1 MGFTYRIEE
10 LLITALAAEVRDRE
24 VTAVG
29 ARSPIPAAAALLA
42 RQTHA
47 PKATLIIL
55 GSRRYFPF
63 AEGSQEFFDL
73 AQRGG
78 IDLFFLSGV
87 QIDGQGN
94 LNLHVVGDYDRP
106 RVRFQGGM
114 GSAMLYFMAR
124 RVALFRTEHSR
135 RVFVP
140 QVDFVTAPG
149 VAPPGVYRP
158 GGPSVLVTPLCVFEF
173 DRGQGRFRLR
183 SLHPGVSL
191 EEVIARTGFKFDI
204 PEPVAVTPEPTPDQ
218 LELLRGPVLAELA
231 EVYPEFAR
239 ELAAGRV

>member
-1 MGFTYRIEE
+1 MGPGYRVEE
-10 LLITALAAEVRDRE
+10 LLITVLAAEVRDRE

-42 RQTHA
+42 QKTHA
-47 PKATLIIL
+47 PNGTVIIL

-63 AEGSQEFFDL
+63 PEGTKEFFDL

-94 LNLHVVGDYDRP
+94 LNLHVVGDYERP

-140 QVDFVTAPG
+140 KVDFVTAPG
-149 VAPPGVYRP
+149 VAPAGAYRP
-158 GGPSVLVTPLCVFEF
+158 GGPSVLVTPLCVFGF
-173 DRGQGRFRLR
+173 DRERGRFRLR
-183 SLHPGVSL
+183 SLHPGVDL
-191 EEVIARTGFKFDI
+191 EEVTARTGFEFDI
-204 PEPVAVTPEPTPDQ
+204 PESVPTTPEPTPEQ
-218 LELLRGPVLAELA
+218 LKLLRGPVAADLA
-231 EVYPEFAR
+231 EVYPQFAG

>member
-1 MGFTYRIEE
+1 MGLVYRIEE
-10 LLITALAAEVRDRE
+10 LLITTLAAEVRDRE

-29 ARSPIPAAAALLA
+29 ARSPLPAAATLLA
-42 RQTHA
+42 RHTHA
-47 PKATLIIL
+47 PSATPIIL

-63 AEGSQEFFDL
+63 AEGSKEFFDL

-94 LNLHVVGDYDRP
+94 LNLHVVGDYHRP

-114 GSAMLYFMAR
+114 GSAMLYYMAR
-124 RVALFRTEHSR
+124 RVVLFRTEHSR

-140 QVDFVTAPG
+140 RVDFVTAPG
-149 VAPPGVYRP
+149 IAPPEAYRP
-158 GGPSVLVTPLCVFEF
+158 GGPSVLVTPLAVFDF
-173 DRGQGRFRLR
+173 DRERGRFRLR
-183 SLHPGVSL
+183 SLHPGVGL
-191 EEVIARTGFKFDI
+191 AEVVGRTGFEFDV
-204 PEPVAVTPEPTPDQ
+204 PASVPTTPEPTPAE
-218 LELLRGPVLAELA
+218 LGLLRGPVAAELA

-239 ELAAGRV
+239 ELAAEA

>member
-1 MGFTYRIEE
+1 MGPGYRVEE
-10 LLITALAAEVRDRE
+10 LLITVLAAEVRDRE

-29 ARSPIPAAAALLA
+29 ARSPVPGAAALLA
-42 RQTHA
+42 QKTHA
-47 PKATLIIL
+47 PKGTVIIL

-63 AEGSQEFFDL
+63 AEGTREFFDL

-78 IDLFFLSGV
+78 VDLFFLSGV

-94 LNLHVVGDYDRP
+94 LNLHVVGDYGRP

-140 QVDFVTAPG
+140 RVDFVTAPG
-149 VAPPGVYRP
+149 LAPPGAYRP
-158 GGPSVLVTPLCVFEF
+158 GGPTVLVTPLCVFEF
-173 DRGQGRFRLR
+173 DRGRGRFRLR
-183 SLHPGVSL
+183 SLHPGVGL
-191 EEVIARTGFKFDI
+191 EEVAARTGFEFDI
-204 PEPVAVTPEPTPDQ
+204 PESVPTTPEPTPEQ
-218 LELLRGPVLAELA
+218 LELLRGPVAADLA

>member
-1 MGFTYRIEE
+1 MAYRVEE
-10 LLITALAAEVRDRE
+10 LLITTLAAEVRDGE

-29 ARSPIPAAAALLA
+29 GRSPIPAAAALLA
-42 RQTHA
+42 RRTHA
-47 PKATLIIL
+47 PSATLIIL

-63 AEGSQEFFDL
+63 VEGSKEFFDL

-94 LNLHVVGDYDRP
+94 LNLHVVGDYDHP

-135 RVFVP
+135 RVLVP
-140 QVDFVTAPG
+140 RVDFVTAPG
-149 VAPPGVYRP
+149 ITPPGAYRP
-158 GGPSVLVTPLCVFEF
+158 GGPSVLVTPLCVFDF
-173 DRGQGRFRLR
+173 DRGRGRFRLR
-183 SLHPGVSL
+183 SLHPGVTL
-191 EEVIARTGFKFDI
+191 AEVTARTGFEFDV
-204 PEPVAVTPEPTPDQ
+204 PESVPTTREPTAEE
-218 LELLRGPVLAELA
+218 LRLLRGPVLTELA
-231 EVYPEFAR
+231 EVYPEFVR
-239 ELAAGRV
+239 ELAGQA